1 MSLCRRW
8 SRRRGRAVVMVT
20 IAESPNR
27 RGAAQWGG
35 RDVGAGSRGAGRHF
49 DSERA
54 QSTPSLFGHVP
65 RSRPVPLQ
73 AKMGRSRPAPAPQR
87 ERHKSA
93 SLPAAPERAAG
104 PARASTPA
112 SGQGYRCAEPDSGPA
127 SNDRCGRQ
135 AGRLERG
142 KTRARGETRNL
153 IASNGSDSKRFAF
166 APLLQYNATCSRN
179 VVVLKA
185 AAKPRHHQQI
195 SSESSERSYAQWS

>member
-1 MSLCRRW
+1 MGFPAPRNGN
-8 SRRRGRAVVMVT
+8 RRRACPRLRGKPGDHGRSREVTRGNENVAVSSLVT
-20 IAESPNR
+20 ATWPGSGHGDHCRIAEPPNR

-112 SGQGYRCAEPDSGPA
+112 SGQGCGCVGRSRTRVRPRLIRAARRNQKPHRL
-127 SNDRCGRQ
+127 DRQ
-135 AGRLERG
+135 
-142 KTRARGETRNL
+142 
-153 IASNGSDSKRFAF
+153 
-166 APLLQYNATCSRN
+166 
-179 VVVLKA
+179 
-185 AAKPRHHQQI
+185 
-195 SSESSERSYAQWS
+195 